1 MKKQGRDII
10 LTKKMRGLQNDLLSE
25 KLLLEKTRAE
35 ESEELKKLGAIENER
50 DDLQKVGRVNLV
62 RCVTRESLLTAFI
75 VGRESNWA
83 ARYHD
88 QVWASGAEEGSPR
101 SDGFLG

>member
-25 KLLLEKTRAE
+25 KLLLEKTRTE

-50 DDLQKVGRVNLV
+50 DDLQKVCHISLRCLQIEVVN
-62 RCVTRESLLTAFI
+62 TRI
-75 VGRESNWA
+75 
-83 ARYHD
+83 
-88 QVWASGAEEGSPR
+88 
-101 SDGFLG
+101 